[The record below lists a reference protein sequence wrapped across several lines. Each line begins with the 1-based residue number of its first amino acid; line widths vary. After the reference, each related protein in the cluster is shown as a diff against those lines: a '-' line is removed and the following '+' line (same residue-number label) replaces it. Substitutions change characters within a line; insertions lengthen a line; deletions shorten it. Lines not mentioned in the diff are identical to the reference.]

1 MMEIEARVV
10 ERHFFGVELD
20 AGTSPR
26 RSTTLYPRGRT
37 AAEMQFWPPGSPAP
51 AAPSLLPALPEA
63 RMEYL
68 PPELAGHE
76 RRPP

>member
-26 RSTTLYPRGRT
+26 RSTSLYSRGRT
-37 AAEMQFWPPGSPAP
+37 AAEMQFWLLGLLAP
-51 AAPSLLPALPEA
+51 AAPSLLPALLEA
-63 RMEYL
+63 RTEYL